1 MDLAGIWEGTFD
13 GTNWGRLIAKLNQSG
28 KEIRGTA
35 EIIDIGIGTYTFNV
49 KGSRTSQTAVISLWP
64 APNSL
69 QDFPGTIQM
78 NVSAA
83 TETLVR
89 GHWSSSFG
97 TSGTFRAEKQSSV
110 KPNIIDVAA
119 AKEEANAAF
128 IMMAFNDSAATSLT
142 VEDIY
147 NAIKRGSESAGIRAH
162 RADDVEHSGLVNSVT
177 IDHIKRNRFLICD
190 LTHERPNVYYELG
203 FAHGLQK
210 EVVLTALTGSNI
222 HFDIA
227 GYNIILYRNLTDL
240 ERKLSRRIEA
250 RIKNTE
256 IIE

>member
-13 GTNWGRLIAKLNQSG
+13 GTNWGRLLAKIDQSG
-28 KEIRGTA
+28 NKISGTA
-35 EIIDIGIGTYTFNV
+35 EIIDIGIGTYIFDV
-49 KGSRTSQTAVISLWP
+49 KGNRTSQTAVISLSP
-64 APNSL
+64 APNGL
-69 QDFPGTIQM
+69 QEFPGTIQM
-78 NVSAA
+78 NVSTA

-89 GHWSSSFG
+89 GNWSSSFG

-110 KPNIIDVAA
+110 KPNVIDVAA

-128 IMMAFNDSAATSLT
+128 IMMAFNDSTGAALT

-162 RADDVEHSGLVNSVT
+162 RADDVEHSGLINSV
-177 IDHIKRNRFLICD
+177 IVDHIKRNRFLICD

-210 EVVLTALTGSNI
+210 EVVLTASTGSNI

-227 GYNIILYRNLTDL
+227 GYNIILYKNLTEL
-240 ERKLSRRIEA
+240 EKKLCRRIEA
-250 RIKNTE
+250 RIKNIE